1 MRRPLEPE
9 LRDIGNLRAIAAA
22 VRARDVQAARTAARR
37 HIEIG
42 RAAMDKALGGQ
53 K

>member
-1 MRRPLEPE
+1 MRGPLEPE
-9 LRDIGNLRAIAAA
+9 LRDVRNLRAIAAA
-22 VRARDVQAARTAARR
+22 IRARDAQAARAAARR

-42 RAAMDKALGGQ
+42 RAAMNKALGGQ